1 MYEYAG
7 ITGYKPDRD
16 GTHLKIFIPDRHL
29 EEAIVKKRIKDCMIW
44 LDDGRHISAEQR
56 KKAYATIRDI
66 ADFTG
71 YAPEEMKERLKLNIL
86 SGLAAKSFPFQT
98 ALWTQPGNLSI
109 LCWTWHLKW
118 VFR

>member
-44 LDDGRHISAEQR
+44 LDDVEVGLDAEMSAE
-56 KKAYATIRDI
+56 
-66 ADFTG
+66 G
-71 YAPEEMKERLKLNIL
+71 YKYQNDVAGTVPGTSIGIKETDKGLTPEVSTECYQVRYRLCGETFEI
-86 SGLAAKSFPFQT
+86 
-98 ALWTQPGNLSI
+98 
-109 LCWTWHLKW
+109 
-118 VFR
+118 

>member
-56 KKAYATIRDI
+56 KKHTPQS
-66 ADFTG
+66 G
-71 YAPEEMKERLKLNIL
+71 IL
-86 SGLAAKSFPFQT
+86 QIL
-98 ALWTQPGNLSI
+98 PGM
-109 LCWTWHLKW
+109 HRRK
-118 VFR
+118 

>member
-44 LDDGRHISAEQR
+44 LDDGRHISA
-56 KKAYATIRDI
+56 
-66 ADFTG
+66 
-71 YAPEEMKERLKLNIL
+71 
-86 SGLAAKSFPFQT
+86 
-98 ALWTQPGNLSI
+98 
-109 LCWTWHLKW
+109 
-118 VFR
+118 